1 MSKNGVLESQP
12 RRGAIHRARK
22 TGSLMYDLVKPLLF
36 QFDPERVHDAVM
48 SVLKLASR
56 NRATLELISK
66 LCEPRDAKHGVKLW
80 NLEFPN
86 PVGLAAGFDKNA
98 LALHAWPALGFGFVE
113 IGSVTA
119 HGQPGNP
126 KPRLFR
132 LPDDDAII
140 NRMGFNN
147 DGARVVAA
155 RLELWRHEFGK
166 LRVPLGINLGK
177 SKITPLEDAP
187 QDYVFSLEKLYEY
200 GDYFVINVSSPN
212 TPNLRELQD
221 KDKLEVLLKTVMG
234 FVKAQ
239 AQVKP
244 VLLKIAPDLSLE
256 QLDEI
261 LVLLEQF
268 GLSGIIATNTTL
280 ARDGLNTR
288 INESGG
294 LSGRPL
300 RARSLEILK
309 HLSQQTDGRLPIISV
324 GGISSAEDVQMRLDA
339 GASLVQIYTGWI
351 YNGPMM
357 LREIV
362 GHLKSLEVPLR

>member
-1 MSKNGVLESQP
+1 
-12 RRGAIHRARK
+12 
-22 TGSLMYDLVKPLLF
+22 MYDLLKPILF
-36 QFDPERVHDAVM
+36 QFDPERVHDTMMGA
-48 SVLKLASR
+48 LRLASK
-56 NRATLELISK
+56 NPALLELISK
-66 LCEPRDAKHGVKLW
+66 LCEPTDPKHAVKLW

-98 LALHAWPALGFGFVE
+98 LALPAWPALGFGFVE

-177 SKITPLEDAP
+177 SKITPLGEAP
-187 QDYVFSLEKLYEY
+187 ADYVFSLGKLYEY
-200 GDYFVINVSSPN
+200 GDYFVVNVSSPN

-221 KDKLEVLLKTVMG
+221 KDKLEVLLGAVMG

-239 AQVKP
+239 TQVKP

-261 LVLLEQF
+261 LVLLDQF

-280 ARDGLNTR
+280 ARDGLKTR
-288 INESGG
+288 IEQAGG

-309 HLSQQTDGRLPIISV
+309 HLSQQTNGRLPIISV
-324 GGISSAEDVQMRLDA
+324 GGISSADDVQMRLDA
-339 GASLVQIYTGWI
+339 GASLVQVYTGWI
-351 YNGPMM
+351 YKGPLM
-357 LREIV
+357 LREIARN
-362 GHLKSLEVPLR
+362 LKSLEIPT

>member
-1 MSKNGVLESQP
+1 
-12 RRGAIHRARK
+12 
-22 TGSLMYDLVKPLLF
+22 MYDLLKPMLF
-36 QFDPERVHDAVM
+36 QFDPERIHDTVM
-48 SVLKLASR
+48 GALRIASR
-56 NRATLELISK
+56 NRGMLELISK
-66 LCEPRDAKHGVKLW
+66 ICEPTDPKHAVKLW

-98 LALHAWPALGFGFVE
+98 LALPAWPALGFGFVE

-119 HGQPGNP
+119 HAQPGNP

-147 DGARVVAA
+147 DGAQVVAA
-155 RLELWRHEFGK
+155 RLELWQHEFGK

-187 QDYVFSLEKLYEY
+187 GDYVFSLEKLYEY
-200 GDYFVINVSSPN
+200 GDYFVVNVSSPN

-239 AQVKP
+239 AQAKP
-244 VLLKIAPDLSLE
+244 VLLKIAPDLSFE

-261 LVLLEQF
+261 LGLLEQF

-280 ARDGLNTR
+280 ARDGLKTR

-294 LSGRPL
+294 LSGQPL
-300 RARSLEILK
+300 RARSFEILK
-309 HLSQQTDGRLPIISV
+309 HLSQQTNGKLPIISV

-339 GASLVQIYTGWI
+339 GASLVQVYTGWI
-351 YNGPMM
+351 YKGPLM
-357 LREIV
+357 LRELMR
-362 GHLKSLEVPLR
+362 GLGSLEIKRD

>member
-1 MSKNGVLESQP
+1 
-12 RRGAIHRARK
+12 
-22 TGSLMYDLVKPLLF
+22 MYDLLKPIF
-36 QFDPERVHDAVM
+36 FRFDPERVHDAVM
-48 SVLKLASR
+48 GALKLASR
-56 NRATLELISK
+56 NRAMLELISK
-66 LCEPRDAKHGVKLW
+66 VCAPTDVRHAVKLW
-80 NLEFPN
+80 GLEFPN

-98 LALHAWPALGFGFVE
+98 LALPAWPALGFGFVE

-119 HGQPGNP
+119 LGQPGNP

-132 LPDDDAII
+132 LPDDAAII

-155 RLELWRHEFGK
+155 RLELWRHEYGR
-166 LRVPLGINLGK
+166 LRVPLGVNLGK

-187 QDYVFSLEKLYEY
+187 NDYVSSLGLLYEY
-200 GDYFVINVSSPN
+200 GDYFVVNVSSPN

-221 KDKLEVLLKTVMG
+221 RDKLEGLLGAVMG

-239 AQVKP
+239 TQAKP
-244 VLLKIAPDLSLE
+244 VLLKIAPDLSFE

-261 LVLLEQF
+261 LGLLERF

-280 ARDGLNTR
+280 ARDGLKTR
-288 INESGG
+288 IDEAGG

-309 HLSQQTDGRLPIISV
+309 HLSQATNGRMPIISV
-324 GGISSAEDVQMRLDA
+324 GGISSAGDVQARLEA
-339 GASLVQIYTGWI
+339 GASLVQVYTGWI
-351 YNGPMM
+351 YKGPML
-357 LREIV
+357 LREINR
-362 GHLKSLEVPLR
+362 GLGSLGSTHR